1 MNGGRRRATGAGSPA
16 LAARSPPKMCSR
28 VLSCCLGLQVR
39 GDCSERPERRDD
51 GRGLGPPRAAGRGSC
66 RTKIAGGSAPG
77 VPGGE
82 GTAGRA
88 GRPRRVLRHG
98 VSRPPIL
105 FPTQH
110 LAVQASLLCAFHLLL
125 LPALP
130 EGQPR
135 APAAGELLA
144 RSLFACG
151 VSALLQTS
159 LGSRLPLVQIPSFEY
174 LVPAVVL
181 SSHLSRADR
190 NGTAVAIACPAPH
203 CAVTG
208 SQAASLREVSG
219 AVVVSGLTQLA
230 LGMSGVC
237 GWAARRCGPMVL
249 APSLSIIGL
258 SAYKEAAFLCSA
270 SWGVAL
276 LYVSPGAAAGTGR
289 PRGARHAF
297 GAPSPWHCVVTCAPF
312 PRLMLLTVT
321 FSQHLGS
328 CRLPFCARPRAPGGS
343 VEPAVPTL
351 RTLSVL
357 LPFAAV
363 CIVCAILQHL
373 RVPWDSLDA
382 AAARFPWANSTFHP
396 PWLQLPYSGGTAA
409 GPGEAVAP
417 RQCHLSPLLCRR
429 RVAAAHPTGAG
440 GGHRHGRRLQRE
452 LGGLLRALREAAAGP
467 PAAPTRLQPGAVR
480 RGAWQPPGR
489 AAGRRGGH
497 GRQHRQH
504 LRRRP
509 HAGRLSPLGAGQ
521 RAGVR
526 GAGHVAEAGG
536 APHPHPAGGARYVSP
551 PLAALQST
559 RVFPRPNPARPLP
572 RAGGVLCITYAV
584 AVGTGI
590 SYFQHADIDSG
601 RNVFIVGFTMF
612 MALLVPRWLGA
623 APAHLATGWVPLDLL
638 FLSLLTVP
646 VFLTG
651 FLSFFLE
658 NTVSGTLEER
668 GLPQKAGAGDG
679 ERGEASPV
687 YALPAGLSRLL
698 PSCKAFPCCFLCP
711 GREEEEEE
719 EEKEEEDGEDGCR
732 AAEEGV
738 VATGEGTW
746 LLLKPGTGEAQDREP
761 SQAETLAW
769 HTGA

>member
-1 MNGGRRRATGAGSPA
+1 
-16 LAARSPPKMCSR
+16 MCSR

-39 GDCSERPERRDD
+39 GDCSERPERRGD
-51 GRGLGPPRAAGRGSC
+51 GRGLGPPQAVGRGSY

-98 VSRPPIL
+98 VSQPPIL
-105 FPTQH
+105 FPMQH

-159 LGSRLPLVQIPSFEY
+159 LGSRTGNVCSYWGDWEGLG
-174 LVPAVVL
+174 VL
-181 SSHLSRADR
+181 S
-190 NGTAVAIACPAPH
+190 TYPAPR
-203 CAVTG
+203 V
-208 SQAASLREVSG
+208 SSFPPQVSG

-276 LYVSPGAAAGTGR
+276 L
-289 PRGARHAF
+289 
-297 GAPSPWHCVVTCAPF
+297 
-312 PRLMLLTVT
+312 LMLLTIT

-363 CIVCAILQHL
+363 CIHLGNVTCPLSSAAGEWPLLTPRALAVGIAMAVGCSVNSAGCYVLCGRLLRAPRPPQHACNRGLCAEGLG
-373 RVPWDSLDA
+373 SLLAGLLGA
-382 AAARFPWANSTFHP
+382 A
-396 PWLQLPYSGGTAA
+396 GGTAA
-409 GPGEAVAP
+409 SIANTCVWQGGVSALACVALGMSP
-417 RQCHLSPLLCRR
+417 RL
-429 RVAAAHPTGAG
+429 A
-440 GGHRHGRRLQRE
+440 
-452 LGGLLRALREAAAGP
+452 GLL
-467 PAAPTRLQPGAVR
+467 TRI
-480 RGAWQPPGR
+480 
-489 AAGRRGGH
+489 
-497 GRQHRQH
+497 
-504 LRRRP
+504 
-509 HAGRLSPLGAGQ
+509 
-521 RAGVR
+521 
-526 GAGHVAEAGG
+526 
-536 APHPHPAGGARYVSP
+536 
-551 PLAALQST
+551 PLA
-559 RVFPRPNPARPLP
+559 VH
-572 RAGGVLCITYAV
+572 GGVLCVTYAV

-601 RNVFIVGFTMF
+601 RNIFIVGFTMF

-658 NTVSGTLEER
+658 NTVSGTPEER

-719 EEKEEEDGEDGCR
+719 EKEEEDGEDGCR

-738 VATGEGTW
+738 VAAGEGTR